1 MSKHLGTLIG
11 TLWSSLRYEAARRRD
26 WLRLAAS
33 LPPGASL
40 GWRTEV
46 EGGAISL
53 GERTRIENNASLHCP
68 LRGGDRCHIRIGAH
82 CRVWPGVGLYSAGGW
97 IEIGDYSSLNSHV
110 LVYGTGGV
118 RIGNYVRIA
127 THTVIVASMH
137 RYQRTDIPIKEQ
149 GIEARGILIQDDVW
163 IGAGVTIL
171 DGVEIGR
178 GSVIA
183 AGAVVTKNVEAFS
196 VMAGVPAHLLKCR
209 GSLRTFPEQH
219 A

>member
-1 MSKHLGTLIG
+1 MSKHLETLIG
-11 TLWSSLRYEAARRRD
+11 TLWSSLRHEAARRRD

-68 LRGGDRCHIRIGAH
+68 LRGSDRCHIRIGAH

-110 LVYGTGGV
+110 LVYGRGGV
-118 RIGNYVRIA
+118 RIGNCVRMRDA
-127 THTVIVASMH
+127 YRDRRVDASLSAH
-137 RYQRTDIPIKEQ
+137 RHPDQ
-149 GIEARGILIQDDVW
+149 
-163 IGAGVTIL
+163 GAGY
-171 DGVEIGR
+171 R
-178 GSVIA
+178 GPRHSDP
-183 AGAVVTKNVEAFS
+183 G
-196 VMAGVPAHLLKCR
+196 
-209 GSLRTFPEQH
+209 
-219 A
+219 

>member
-1 MSKHLGTLIG
+1 MSKHLETLIG
-11 TLWSSLRYEAARRRD
+11 TLWSSLRHEAARRRD

-68 LRGGDRCHIRIGAH
+68 LRGSDRCHIRIGAH

-110 LVYGTGGV
+110 LVYG
-118 RIGNYVRIA
+118 
-127 THTVIVASMH
+127 
-137 RYQRTDIPIKEQ
+137 
-149 GIEARGILIQDDVW
+149 
-163 IGAGVTIL
+163 
-171 DGVEIGR
+171 R

-183 AGAVVTKNVEAFS
+183 AGAVVTKNVEPFS
-196 VMAGVPAHLLKCR
+196 VMAGVPAHLLKRR
-209 GSLRTFPEQH
+209 GSLNILPEQH